1 MLRFF
6 GIFDKKRIDT
16 HQENGQ
22 QVEVLDDFT
31 DAMGHAGA
39 IKIDP
44 DSNIKYGRAVP
55 RGDGAALG
63 FLFSGM
69 KNKIH
74 RWLWRIV
81 FHERYEEQNP
91 AMALENCLSCAV

>member
-6 GIFDKKRIDT
+6 SIFDKNRIDT
-16 HQENGQ
+16 LQEKGH

-44 DSNIKYGRAVP
+44 DCNIKYGRAVP

-69 KNKIH
+69 KDKNERRH
-74 RWLWRIV
+74 WRIV
-81 FHERYEEQNP
+81 FHE
-91 AMALENCLSCAV
+91 